1 MGVKLYNKFLN
12 HLKSLGNVQ
21 VFRNKLKFIF
31 IAADYR
37 WISIIL
43 WVFIMENVSVYDEDF
58 Y

>member
-37 WISIIL
+37 
-43 WVFIMENVSVYDEDF
+43 
-58 Y
+58 